1 MRVGTALAGSPQCK
15 PMLSHQ
21 PLDKVVLRRHLR
33 AARVAITPEQR
44 LAAAWSVA
52 RSPNILR
59 RLRRG
64 QKIALYVPVASEFPT
79 WPLILQAMQR
89 GCEVYLP
96 RTPRFGRQLQ
106 FVRLDHQSRW
116 QLGQFGIPVPCHTQI
131 CHPKLLDTVFVPLV
145 GFDLKM
151 ARLGQGGGYYDTTF
165 AFRRLRRLWQKP
177 KLIGLAF
184 SVQQLANI
192 PTEPWDLHLD
202 AVQTECKYLQA
213 VVDQI
218 TN

>member
-1 MRVGTALAGSPQCK
+1 MFP
-15 PMLSHQ
+15 HQ
-21 PLDKVVLRRHLR
+21 QLDKASTRRNLR
-33 AARVAITPEQR
+33 AARAAITPEQR
-44 LAAAWSVA
+44 LAAAWAVT
-52 RSPNILR
+52 RSPQILR
-59 RLRRG
+59 RLRHG
-64 QKIALYVPVASEFPT
+64 QKIAIYVPVAGEFPT
-79 WPLILQAMQR
+79 WPLILHAMQR

-106 FVRLDHQSRW
+106 FVRLDQQSRW
-116 QLGQFGIPVPCHTQI
+116 QLGKFGIPVPCHPQT
-131 CHPKLLDTVFVPLV
+131 CDPKQLDTVFVPLV
-145 GFDLKM
+145 GFDLQM

-213 VVDQI
+213 AVDQI